1 MNQNSHG
8 NRPISERSVRPDN
21 ALFDKM
27 DVDDEWEAQRR
38 ERGQELAEAFE
49 LDIHDCSVNEMNR

>member
-1 MNQNSHG
+1 MNQNNHG

-38 ERGQELAEAFE
+38 ERCQELAEAFE